1 MNPRLLLHLEG
12 ATVLAISVLF
22 YRWSD
27 GGWWQFGLLFL
38 VPDISMVGYLA
49 NPRVGAAVYNLVH
62 TYGGPLALYAYAIG
76 THNTQL
82 VQLAFIWTAHIGFDR
97 MLGFGLKYPTR
108 FKDTH
113 LNAERHGLQ

>member
-1 MNPRLLLHLEG
+1 
-12 ATVLAISVLF
+12 
-22 YRWSD
+22 
-27 GGWWQFGLLFL
+27 
-38 VPDISMVGYLA
+38 MVGYLA

-82 VQLAFIWTAHIGFDR
+82 VQLALIWTAHIGFDR